1 MRVRVVLLALTAAVL
16 AGGHLPGVAIRPMKK
31 DPVKEDMKKLEGE
44 WVIESYIQG
53 GQDHSATFGGGK
65 MTRTIS
71 GNRWTTSSIGQV
83 TQYTFRIDPTKK
95 PKTIDI
101 TMAGDGT
108 QKQTFLCIYEV
119 EGDTL
124 KLCQAQAGQN
134 RPAKFEATNGNDI
147 LTVAKRKKAK

>member
-1 MRVRVVLLALTAAVL
+1 MRVVLLALTVALL
-16 AGGHLPGVAIRPMKK
+16 ASAHLLGVAVRPMKK

-53 GQDHSATFGGGK
+53 GQDFSATFGAGK

-71 GNRWTTSSIGQV
+71 GNRWTTTSNGQV
-83 TQYTFRIDPTKK
+83 TPYTFRIDPGKK

-101 TMAGDGT
+101 TMGGEGK
-108 QKQTFLCIYEV
+108 QQTFLCIYEV

-134 RPAKFEATNGNDI
+134 RPAKFEAANGNDI